1 EKPNNCAR
9 IEETSS
15 VIINYSW
22 ILRKNATAMVLQDS
36 ELGQVI
42 PAKECFHLSCSGW
55 NYEEGIDQDS
65 WVLSSSISYC
75 TVLVHFRASPDTI
88 C

>member
-1 EKPNNCAR
+1 MIYFLCLLPYN
-9 IEETSS
+9 
-15 VIINYSW
+15 W
-22 ILRKNATAMVLQDS
+22 VLAYLMLKS
-36 ELGQVI
+36 NSLVKVI